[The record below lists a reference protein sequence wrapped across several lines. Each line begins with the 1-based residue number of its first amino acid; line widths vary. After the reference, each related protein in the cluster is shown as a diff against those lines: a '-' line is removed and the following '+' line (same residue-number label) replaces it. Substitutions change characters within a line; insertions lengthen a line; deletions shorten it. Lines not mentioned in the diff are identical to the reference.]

1 MNSTIPIYAAG
12 QAAGARYLNP
22 HQARQ
27 RPATLYEDLLG
38 DAMERAFA
46 AGHWELPALV
56 AQLNSSGPTAS
67 TGQLWTPE
75 SLQAELARLGD

>member
-1 MNSTIPIYAAG
+1 MNSTIPSYATD

-27 RPATLYEDLLG
+27 RAATPYEDRLG

-46 AGHWELPALV
+46 GGYWELDALV
-56 AQLNSSGPTAS
+56 AQLNQSGPATPDGQPWTAAS
-67 TGQLWTPE
+67 F
-75 SLQAELARLGD
+75 QAEMAGLGQ